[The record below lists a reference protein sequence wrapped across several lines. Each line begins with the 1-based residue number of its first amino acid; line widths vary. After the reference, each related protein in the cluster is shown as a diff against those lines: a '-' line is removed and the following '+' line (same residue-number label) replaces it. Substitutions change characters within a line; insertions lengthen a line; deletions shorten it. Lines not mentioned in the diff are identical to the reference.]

1 MIDETAMTRAVF
13 LVPLFGVLCGAVPP
27 RLDPR
32 KPDLPPEAARYT
44 NKIDYLLDVYFRKN
58 GVKAGAPVSDEL
70 FLRRAY
76 YDMWGLPPS
85 PSERAAFLADSR
97 SDKRAR
103 LVERLLNERRHFA
116 EHWISFWNDLLHNDE
131 GVTYIGD
138 RKSITPWLR
147 AALEDN
153 MPYDRMARALLN
165 PVKADDPEG
174 FLIGV
179 NWRGEISASQRP
191 VIQAAQNSAQVF
203 LGINL
208 KCNACHDSFI
218 NQWKLKDAYGLA
230 SFFTD
235 ERLEVVRC
243 DAPTGEMARPKF
255 LYPQLGSVNE
265 DAPLAE
271 KRAVVA
277 ELFTKRENG
286 RFPRTFVNRIWKKL
300 LGRGFIEPVD
310 DLDAKSWNDD
320 LLDWLSEEFAAQGYD
335 INWLLHQIMTSRA
348 YQMPSVPTTER
359 EESPYVFRGPFPRR
373 LTAEQF
379 ADSVSAITGEWR
391 VLGSTKPAPGEYA
404 REWRFK
410 ASPLTRSLGRPI
422 RDLAVTERINDP
434 TTLQMLELVNG
445 RTLAAWLRRGS
456 MRMVGQLPPAPASL
470 FDSGV
475 VHSNYVDVD
484 IDITGAKEL
493 RLLLVDHDSYD
504 PQQVVA
510 GWAEPTLEG
519 PGASVTLPTNGVL
532 TFRNDNERSAI
543 LAAVPSELVF
553 DIRGKGYT
561 RFRARVGASQSSL
574 RSVVNPRI
582 RFYVFVEKP
591 DMEQLGRVQ
600 GEPPVPRPVVS
611 LETEKLITEIFRHA
625 LSRDPDEDERNA
637 VRSFFKDEKVTAEA
651 VEDLL
656 WSILLT
662 PEFQYIL

>member
-1 MIDETAMTRAVF
+1 MTRAVF
-13 LVPLFGVLCGAVPP
+13 LVLLFGVLCGAAPP

-32 KPDLPPEAARYT
+32 KPDLPPEAARYA

-58 GVKAGAPVSDEL
+58 GVQARAPVSDEL

-76 YDMWGLPPS
+76 YDLWGLPPS
-85 PSERAAFLADSR
+85 PAERAAFLADGLP
-97 SDKRAR
+97 DKRAR
-103 LVERLLNERRHFA
+103 LVERLLSHRRHFA

-165 PVKADDPEG
+165 PVKADDPDG

-255 LYPQLGSVNE
+255 LYPQLGSINE

-286 RFPRTFVNRIWKKL
+286 RFTRTFVNRIWKKL

-310 DLDAKSWNDD
+310 DLDAKSWSDD

-335 INWLLHQIMTSRA
+335 INWLLRQIMTSRA
-348 YQMPSVPTTER
+348 YQMPSVPSTER
-359 EESPYVFRGPFPRR
+359 GENPYVFRGPFPRR

-391 VLGSTKPAPGEYA
+391 VLGSTKPVPGEYA

-519 PGASVTLPTNGVL
+519 PGVSVTLPTNGVL

-561 RFRARVGASQSSL
+561 RFRARVGASQISL

-582 RFYVFVEKP
+582 RFYVFAEKP

-600 GEPPVPRPVVS
+600 GEPPIPRPVIS

-625 LSRDPDEDERNA
+625 LSRDPHETERNA
-637 VRSFFKDEKVTAEA
+637 VKSFFKDETVTAEA